1 MRYATWTNTE
11 AEYINKYNLLTA
23 KPMVYLINLN
33 KEDFLAGRFP
43 H

>member
-11 AEYINKYNLLTA
+11 AEYLNKYNLLTA

-33 KEDFLAGRFP
+33 MEDFLAGRFP